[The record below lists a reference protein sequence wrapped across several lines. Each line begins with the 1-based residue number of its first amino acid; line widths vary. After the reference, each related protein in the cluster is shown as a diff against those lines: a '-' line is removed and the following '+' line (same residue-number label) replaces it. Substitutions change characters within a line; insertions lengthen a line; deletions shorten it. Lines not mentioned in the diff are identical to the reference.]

1 MSVEFPP
8 EQVVHLHN
16 DLQLLVD
23 QTGSHQEEAETLV
36 ALAERDL
43 QEAQTFASD
52 AINADVDE
60 LREAVRRH
68 VQRRIAGA
76 AKAREL
82 CVSARAQHGAACRM
96 LAAVDG
102 HDCGAPFCGN
112 AVLVVDDFS
121 EVRDLIKRVLQ
132 NAGFVVRTAAN
143 GLEGLIAAYEMR
155 PDVIVMDVTM
165 PVLDGIEATRL
176 IKATEA
182 TRAARVIAYT
192 GNALADTSLSPTL
205 FSAVLHK
212 PATTDAVLATVQ
224 HVARLQTS

>member
-1 MSVEFPP
+1 MSVEFHP
-8 EQVVHLHN
+8 EQVVHLRN

-23 QTGSHQEEAETLV
+23 QTGSHQEETETLV

-43 QEAQTFASD
+43 QEAQTIASHV
-52 AINADVDE
+52 INADVDE
-60 LREAVRRH
+60 LREVVRRDLR
-68 VQRRIAGA
+68 RRIAGV

-82 CVSARAQHGAACRM
+82 CLGARTQHDAACRM
-96 LAAVDG
+96 LAALNGD
-102 HDCGAPFCGN
+102 HPAAHCRTN

-121 EVRDLIKRVLQ
+121 EVRDLVKRVLQ

-143 GLEGLIAAYEMR
+143 GLEGLIAANEMR
-155 PDVIVMDVTM
+155 PHVIVMDVTM

-176 IKATEA
+176 IKANEA

-192 GNALADTSLSPTL
+192 GNASVDTSLLPTL

-212 PATTDAVLATVQ
+212 PASADAVLATVQ